1 MENPFEEKIEGLE
14 IYRWITVDDCSEKLG
29 VSRRTIFQ
37 YIKNGFFKTSK
48 WKNRR
53 IIDSVSVIG
62 FLLQKRVVE
71 LNSVKNNDIRKEIE
85 VEKFSKMRNELFR

>member
-1 MENPFEEKIEGLE
+1 MEDPFEEKIEGLE

-29 VSRRTIFQ
+29 VSKRTVFQ
-37 YIKNGFFKTSK
+37 YIKNGFFKSSK

-62 FLLQKRVVE
+62 FLLKKRVIE
-71 LNSVKNNDIRKEIE
+71 LNSVDDTEIRKQIE
-85 VEKFSKMRNELFR
+85 LEKFGKMGNELFK

>member
-1 MENPFEEKIEGLE
+1 MENPFEEKIEELGV
-14 IYRWITVDDCSEKLG
+14 YRWITVDDCSEKLG
-29 VSRRTIFQ
+29 VSKRTIFQ
-37 YIKNGFFKTSK
+37 YIKDGNFKTSK

-62 FLLQKRVVE
+62 FLLKKRVVE

-85 VEKFSKMRNELFR
+85 VEKFSKMGNELFR